1 MKPILTPQ
9 QMKQADDTA
18 IGRLHIPS
26 LRLMEHAG
34 LAVARQ
40 IETLTHS
47 RTHAT
52 NKKRTLH
59 VLVLCGKGN
68 NGGDGFV
75 TARLLCESG
84 FEVTAGLIESARQL
98 TGDAAVQFR
107 MMKQCKG
114 TVHVVPV
121 KRIIGPGS
129 RGRFDVIVD
138 AMLGIS
144 YRGVLQGSYRTA
156 VEWCNQQKCVKIAV
170 DIPTGLNG
178 ETGEV
183 VTAAFRADR
192 TVTMS
197 SPKSGFFLGRAKE
210 YTGEIVIADIGIP
223 VKALPSSN
231 LYLTERSDVQRTF
244 PKRAVNSH
252 KHSVGKVFILAGSRS
267 MSGAALLC
275 SLSSMRS
282 GAGQVI
288 LGIPESEYPVVA
300 RRSMEVMPLPLPS
313 TADGSVALTA
323 LSEIHARLRWCDVLL
338 IGCGLS
344 RNEETQ
350 LLIRTVIHS
359 CEKPMVIDADAL
371 SALAGHLHLL
381 SKKGNVVLT
390 PHMGEFSRLTGMP
403 AEEIER
409 NKFAL
414 AAKFS
419 RTHKVT
425 LILKGAPTV
434 VADERGKVFVNPTG
448 NPGMSTAGSGDVLAG
463 IVASLTGQGN
473 PVFDAAVNGTYLHG
487 EAGDSAAEKIGM
499 HGMIAGDIVRHLPAA
514 IRKVITS

>member
-18 IGRLHIPS
+18 IDRLHIPS

-34 LAVARQ
+34 LAVAEQ
-40 IETLTHS
+40 IESQTHS
-47 RTHAT
+47 RTLS
-52 NKKRTLH
+52 KKKSLR
-59 VLVLCGKGN
+59 VLILCGKGN

-75 TARLLCESG
+75 TARLLCERG
-84 FEVTAGLIESARQL
+84 YEVTVGLIESARQL
-98 TGDAAVQFR
+98 SGDAAVQFR
-107 MMKQCKG
+107 LMKDCKG
-114 TVHVVPV
+114 TVLVVPV
-121 KRIIGPGS
+121 KRIIGPGR

-144 YRGVLQGSYRTA
+144 YRGALKGRYRSA
-156 VEWCNQQKCVKIAV
+156 VEWCNLQKGLKIAV

-183 VTAAFRADR
+183 VNSAFRADL

-197 SPKSGFFLGRAKE
+197 NPKSGFFLGRAKE
-210 YTGEIVIADIGIP
+210 YTGEIVIAEIGIP
-223 VKALPSSN
+223 VKALPASN
-231 LYLTERSDVQRTF
+231 LFLTERFDVQRTF

-252 KHSVGKVFILAGSRS
+252 KHSVGKIFILAGSRS

-300 RRSMEVMPLPLPS
+300 RRTMEVMPLPLPS

-350 LLIRTVIHS
+350 LLIRTIIHS

-371 SALAGHLHLL
+371 YALAGHLHLL
-381 SKKGNVVLT
+381 SRKRSVILT

-403 AEEIER
+403 AQEIER

-414 AAKFS
+414 ASGFS
-419 RTHKVT
+419 RKHKVT
-425 LILKGAPTV
+425 LILKGAPTI

-473 PVFDAAVNGTYLHG
+473 SALDAAVNGTYLHG
-487 EAGDSAAEKIGM
+487 EAGDCAAERIGM
-499 HGMIAGDIVRHLPAA
+499 HGMIAGDIVRNLPAA